1 MKNYQVKQMDNEQLN
16 KKLFESRRELLR
28 LESQRAVGATLESP
42 GLIKSLKK
50 DIARMLTYK
59 QLKLKGGQTKKI

>member
-1 MKNYQVKQMDNEQLN
+1 MKNYQVKQMDSEQLN

-50 DIARMLTYK
+50 DIARMLTHK

>member
-1 MKNYQVKQMDNEQLN
+1 MKKYQAKQMDSEQLS
-16 KKLFESRRELLR
+16 KKLYDMRRELLR

-42 GLIKSLKK
+42 GLIRLLKK
-50 DIARMLTYK
+50 DIARMITYK

>member
-1 MKNYQVKQMDNEQLN
+1 MKNYQVKQMDSEQLN
-16 KKLFESRRELLR
+16 KKIFESRRELLR
-28 LESQRAVGATLESP
+28 LGSQRAVGATLESP

>member
-1 MKNYQVKQMDNEQLN
+1 MKNYQVKQMDSEQLN

-50 DIARMLTYK
+50 NIARMLTYK